1 MAFLQAPHS
10 QPNPTPSPCCAFSG
24 QSGREG
30 DLLSFITYQIQSI
43 CVIIYHMIN
52 GRNTDGKFTD
62 GNGGRPKGS
71 RNKATIAIDSLLEGQ
86 AEALTQTA
94 ISKALDGDSI
104 ALRLCMDR
112 IAPPMK
118 DKPVV
123 FPLPQMRDAMD
134 ASQAAGSVLS
144 AVSDGTLTPIEG
156 TRVMG
161 LIDSYRRTL
170 ELTDIEQRLQSLES
184 DHADH

>member
-1 MAFLQAPHS
+1 MK
-10 QPNPTPSPCCAFSG
+10 
-24 QSGREG
+24 
-30 DLLSFITYQIQSI
+30 
-43 CVIIYHMIN
+43 N
-52 GRNTDGKFTD
+52 GRNTAGQFSA
-62 GNGGRPKGS
+62 GNSGRPRGS
-71 RNKATIAIDSLLEGQ
+71 RNRVTLAIDSLLEGQ
-86 AEALTQTA
+86 SDALTQTA
-94 ISKALDGDSI
+94 ISKALEGDSI

-123 FPLPQMRDAMD
+123 FPLPRMHGAMD
-134 ASQAAGSVLS
+134 ASEAAGSVLS

-170 ELTDIEQRLQSLES
+170 ELTDIEYRLKALES

>member
-1 MAFLQAPHS
+1 MK
-10 QPNPTPSPCCAFSG
+10 
-24 QSGREG
+24 
-30 DLLSFITYQIQSI
+30 
-43 CVIIYHMIN
+43 N

-86 AEALTQTA
+86 AEALTQNA

-118 DKPVV
+118 DKPVS
-123 FPLPQMRDAMD
+123 FPLPRMRDAMD
-134 ASQAAGSVLS
+134 ASEAAGSVLS
-144 AVSDGTLTPIEG
+144 AVSVNRRVKKRILRHASRLCRSYSRSHSLVVSLT
-156 TRVMG
+156 RK
-161 LIDSYRRTL
+161 YRFNYVK
-170 ELTDIEQRLQSLES
+170 
-184 DHADH
+184 

>member
-1 MAFLQAPHS
+1 LDKYHSKFLDRQPAATKLTNSQRQHS
-10 QPNPTPSPCCAFSG
+10 NLDTIALRLAKFV
-24 QSGREG
+24 
-30 DLLSFITYQIQSI
+30 LLL
-43 CVIIYHMIN
+43 VMKN
-52 GRNTDGKFTD
+52 GRNTDGKFS
-62 GNGGRPKGS
+62 NENAGRPKGS
-71 RNKATIAIDSLLEGQ
+71 RNKATIAIESLLEGQ

-94 ISKALDGDSI
+94 ISKALEGDSI

-123 FPLPQMRDAMD
+123 FPLPKMQDAMD

-156 TRVMG
+156 ARVMG
-161 LIDSYRRTL
+161 LIDSYRRAL
-170 ELTDIEQRLQSLES
+170 ELTDIEQRLHTLETTN
-184 DHADH
+184 AGA